1 MAGGAIRM
9 VQMVGARIRA
19 GSERT
24 SVRDASREVRA
35 TPQKIHSLEAAVR
48 MAGGRYQN
56 GSDGRSAV
64 PSGV

>member
-9 VQMVGARIRA
+9 VQMVGARFRA

-35 TPQKIHSLEAAVR
+35 TPQMSHYDTPPIMIRPLR
-48 MAGGRYQN
+48 
-56 GSDGRSAV
+56 
-64 PSGV
+64 